1 MSAIHM
7 LELMASKDTSL
18 DKLLTRIPDVDSA
31 AYIKKEKEIMKI
43 YKSGM
48 RAIKKA
54 AKEETEPTEHQM
66 ALGDLNLKEQEY
78 AAVFKFSDG
87 QSCKTALRALS
98 TEWLTPPFG
107 LHGANTWRSHH
118 GGPRGCFLITVDKI
132 TKHAVLWAA
141 ASNET
146 DLPDDMEG
154 AEDVDEEEEDDEGDR
169 ENLEGEL
176 GLLIAGAGVS
186 LINLKAMDGAERS
199 THAAKCS
206 GDRSITAKAVATLAD
221 KMGCP
226 AEENTKGKRLEWVFN
241 EYI

>member
-78 AAVFKFSDG
+78 AAVFKFADG
-87 QSCKTALRALS
+87 KSCKAALRALS
-98 TEWLTPPFG
+98 TDWLTPPYG
-107 LHGANTWRSHH
+107 LHGGNTWRSHH

-132 TKHAVLWAA
+132 TKQAVLWAA

-146 DLPDDMEG
+146 DLPDEMEG
-154 AEDVDEEEEDDEGDR
+154 GEDVDEEEDDEGDR
-169 ENLEGEL
+169 EYLLTELE
-176 GLLIAGAGVS
+176 LLIAGAGVS

-199 THAAKCS
+199 IHATKCS
-206 GDRSITAKAVATLAD
+206 GDRSITAKATATLAD